1 METNSP
7 VFATPTSFNYAS
19 VGSRFVALIIDSL
32 IVGIPVSILLSVL
45 GVGAAASLSNNASSM
60 NIAAIMAGYSSM
72 IFIIYGAQILYYAY
86 FESSASQASLG
97 KRAMGIKVI
106 SLSGERISFV
116 NALGRNAFKVLISGA
131 ICAIGYI
138 IALFTEKKQ
147 GLHDMVAST
156 LVVKS

>member
-1 METNSP
+1 METNST
-7 VFATPTSFNYAS
+7 VFATPTSFNYAT
-19 VGSRFVALIIDSL
+19 VGSRFVALLIDGL
-32 IVGIPVSILLSVL
+32 IVGIPVSIIFVVL
-45 GVGAAASLSNNASSM
+45 GLGTAASLSNASSSM

-72 IFIIYGAQILYYAY
+72 FFIIYAAQILYYSY

-106 SLSGERISFV
+106 SLSGERISFA

-131 ICAIGYI
+131 ICLIGYI
-138 IALFTEKKQ
+138 VALFTEKKQ